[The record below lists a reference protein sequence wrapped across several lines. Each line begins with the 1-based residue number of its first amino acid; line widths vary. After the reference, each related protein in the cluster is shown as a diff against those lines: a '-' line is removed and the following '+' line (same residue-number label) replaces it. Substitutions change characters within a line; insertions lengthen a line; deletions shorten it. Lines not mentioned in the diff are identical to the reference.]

1 MKAPAKAVLAGAVL
15 LSPLALALGLVVLFV
30 AAVANG
36 AAGHEEE
43 AGAASSGSGP
53 QTAVPAGVAGIGP
66 VVLDAYVRAAAAMPA
81 LRPKCRGM
89 RWSVVAGIGRVE
101 SNHAAG
107 RDVAA
112 NGAVTPRIY
121 GVRLNGSGAGGNT
134 SVHSDTDHGV
144 LDGDTVYDRAVGPMQ
159 FIPSTWNGPSGQD
172 GNGDGAKDPHNIYDA
187 AQATAAY
194 LCGTGTS
201 DLADDTQLRRAVLRY
216 NQSGAYAD
224 EVLGHV
230 HTYDRL
236 GTTGTKTLQFS
247 GTGRGPD
254 ALRRAAVHLGIPYSW
269 GGGTPSGPSTGFCDG
284 TNGYLNGRCSASVT
298 AGFDC
303 SSLVQNAYW
312 PALRLPRV
320 ASAQYSATAQRS
332 VPRDSLQPGDLLFWS
347 HGGTG
352 GIYHVALYAGDGN
365 VLHAPR
371 TGKTVEIA
379 PLTTAMPER
388 DYYGATRP

>member
-1 MKAPAKAVLAGAVL
+1 MKAPAKAALAGAVL
-15 LSPLALALGLVVLFV
+15 LSPLALVLGLVVLFV

-43 AGAASSGSGP
+43 TGAAASGP
-53 QTAVPAGVAGIGP
+53 PAAVPAGVSGIGP
-66 VVLDAYVRAAAAMPA
+66 VVLDAYVRAAAAMTT
-81 LRPKCRGM
+81 LRPKCKGM

-134 SVHSDTDHGV
+134 SVHSDTDHGA

-159 FIPSTWNGPSGQD
+159 FIPSTWRGPSGQD
-172 GNGDGAKDPHNIYDA
+172 GNGDGAEDPHNIYDA
-187 AQATAAY
+187 AQATAVY
-194 LCGTGTS
+194 LCGTGSS
-201 DLADDTQLRRAVLRY
+201 DLGDDAQLRKAVLRY

-230 HTYDRL
+230 HAYDRL
-236 GTTGTKTLQFS
+236 GTAGSGAGTVQIS

-254 ALRRAAVHLGIPYSW
+254 ALRRAGMYLGVPYSW

-298 AGFDC
+298 VGFDC

-312 PALRLPRV
+312 PSLQLPRV
-320 ASAQYSATAQRS
+320 ASAQYSATSQRS

-371 TGKTVEIA
+371 TGKTVEVV
-379 PLTTAMPER
+379 PLATAMPER

>member
-1 MKAPAKAVLAGAVL
+1 MKGPAKAALAGAVL
-15 LSPLALALGLVVLFV
+15 LSPLALVLGLVVLFV

-53 QTAVPAGVAGIGP
+53 QAAAPAGVSGIGP
-66 VVLDAYVRAAAAMPA
+66 VVLDAYVRAAAAMTS
-81 LRPKCRGM
+81 LRPKCKGM

-134 SVHSDTDHGV
+134 SVHSDTDHGA

-159 FIPSTWNGPSGQD
+159 FIPATWNGPSGQD
-172 GNGDGAKDPHNIYDA
+172 GNGDGTKDPHNIYDA

-201 DLADDTQLRRAVLRY
+201 DLADDAQLRRAVLRY

-224 EVLGHV
+224 EVIGYV

-236 GTTGTKTLQFS
+236 GTVGTGPLQFS
-247 GTGRGPD
+247 GTGRGAD
-254 ALRRAAVHLGIPYSW
+254 ALRRAAVHLGVPYSW

-312 PALRLPRV
+312 LSLRLPRV
-320 ASAQYSATAQRS
+320 ASAQYSATAQHS

-352 GIYHVALYAGDGN
+352 GIYHVALYTGDGN

>member
-1 MKAPAKAVLAGAVL
+1 MKPPAKAVLAGAVL
-15 LSPLALALGLVVLFV
+15 LSPLALVLGLVVLFV

-43 AGAASSGSGP
+43 TRGAAPGP
-53 QTAVPAGVAGIGP
+53 PAAVPAGVSGIGP
-66 VVLDAYVRAAAAMPA
+66 VVLDAYARAAAAMTT
-81 LRPKCRGM
+81 LRPKCKGM

-112 NGAVTPRIY
+112 SGAVTPRIY

-201 DLADDTQLRRAVLRY
+201 DLGDDAQLRKAVLRY

-224 EVLGHV
+224 EVIGHV

-236 GTTGTKTLQFS
+236 GTAGAAGGAGGAGGGGEAVHDPVAYKQRS
-247 GTGRGPD
+247 
-254 ALRRAAVHLGIPYSW
+254 RAA
-269 GGGTPSGPSTGFCDG
+269 
-284 TNGYLNGRCSASVT
+284 
-298 AGFDC
+298 
-303 SSLVQNAYW
+303 
-312 PALRLPRV
+312 
-320 ASAQYSATAQRS
+320 QRF
-332 VPRDSLQPGDLLFWS
+332 VLLS
-347 HGGTG
+347 
-352 GIYHVALYAGDGN
+352 
-365 VLHAPR
+365 
-371 TGKTVEIA
+371 
-379 PLTTAMPER
+379 
-388 DYYGATRP
+388 